1 MPMTITI
8 LYLHIFLIS
17 KYIIRFVDQI
27 YLAVALFLSF
37 WLIIYVFRRRLEK
50 YNLTVYPFFI
60 LWRKKSREYW
70 FPKFSRSKGYR
81 AYEKIALPIGFLLMI
96 AGIVTI
102 LYIIIEMLTI
112 KPNQTPTIALKP
124 IIPGVTISISQLP
137 YILLAIGV
145 SVAIHEIFH
154 ALSATSNNVKVKN
167 GGVLLLG
174 IFPGAFVEPD
184 EDDFN
189 KSTSNAKLKIIAA
202 GIVINLVLALIA
214 LPLSFELPYLPSA
227 LSQGIIIE
235 GVLNN
240 TPAANASLH
249 TGDIIYSINGYR
261 LTTLSQLHE
270 LLYNYSTITITL
282 KHPNGSLS
290 NVSVNIP
297 NHFLGVYVTYYIP
310 DYIAAILMFFT
321 WLFIVN
327 FSLAVF
333 NAAPLII
340 TDGGKL
346 LTELL
351 KRMLG
356 ESNGEKISYYLQSL
370 FLLIFIFAIFLSNRP
385 LG

>member
-1 MPMTITI
+1 MTFSI

-27 YLAVALFLSF
+27 YLAVTIFLSF
-37 WLIIYVFRRRLEK
+37 WLIIYILRRKLEK

-60 LWRKKSREYW
+60 LWRKKAREYW

-81 AYEKIALPIGFLLMI
+81 IYEKIALPVGFLLMI
-96 AGIVTI
+96 AGISTI
-102 LYIIIEMLTI
+102 LYVIVEMLTI

-124 IIPGVTISISQLP
+124 IIPGLTISISQLP

-189 KSTSNAKLKIIAA
+189 KSTSDAKLKIIAA

-214 LPLSFELPYLPSA
+214 LPLSFELPYLPSS

-235 GVLNN
+235 GIVNGS
-240 TPAANASLH
+240 PAANASIH
-249 TGDIIYSINGYR
+249 AGDVIYYINGYR
-261 LTTLSQLHE
+261 VTTLSQLHQ
-270 LLYNYSTITITL
+270 LLYKYNTVLITL
-282 KHPNGSLS
+282 KHPNGTLS
-290 NVSVNIP
+290 NVTVNIP
-297 NHFLGVYVTYYIP
+297 DHLLGVYVTYYIP
-310 DYIAAILMFFT
+310 DYLVVILTFFT

-346 LTELL
+346 FTELL
-351 KRMLG
+351 KRVLG
-356 ESNGEKISYYLQSL
+356 ERNGEKISYYLQSL

>member
-1 MPMTITI
+1 MTLRII
-8 LYLHIFLIS
+8 YLHIFLIS

-27 YLAVALFLSF
+27 YLAVTIFLSF
-37 WLIIYVFRRRLEK
+37 WLIIYVFRRKLEK

-60 LWRKKSREYW
+60 LWRKKAREYW
-70 FPKFSRSKGYR
+70 FPRFSRSKGYKV
-81 AYEKIALPIGFLLMI
+81 YEKIALPLGFLLMI
-96 AGIVTI
+96 AGISTI
-102 LYIIIEMLTI
+102 LYVIIEMLTI

-124 IIPGVTISISQLP
+124 IIPGLTISISQLP

-189 KSTSNAKLKIIAA
+189 KSTTDAKLKIIAA

-214 LPLSFELPYLPSA
+214 LPFSFELPYLPSE
-227 LSQGIIIE
+227 LSQGIMIE
-235 GVLNN
+235 GIVNN
-240 TPAANASLH
+240 SPAANASIH
-249 TGDIIYSINGYR
+249 AGDVICYINGYR
-261 LTTLSQLHE
+261 VTTLSQLHE
-270 LLYNYSTITITL
+270 LLYKYNTVFITL
-282 KHPNGSLS
+282 KHPNGTLS
-290 NVSVNIP
+290 NVTVNVLD
-297 NHFLGVYVTYYIP
+297 HFLGVYVTYYIP
-310 DYIAAILMFFT
+310 DYLIAILTFFT

-327 FSLAVF
+327 FSLAIF

-346 LTELL
+346 FTELL
-351 KRMLG
+351 KRVLG

-370 FLLIFIFAIFLSNRP
+370 FFLIFIFAIFLSNRP

>member
-1 MPMTITI
+1 M
-8 LYLHIFLIS
+8 
-17 KYIIRFVDQI
+17 DQI
-27 YLAVALFLSF
+27 YLAVTIFLSF
-37 WLIIYVFRRRLEK
+37 WLIIYVFRRKLEK

-60 LWRKKSREYW
+60 LWRKKAREYW
-70 FPKFSRSKGYR
+70 FPRFSRSKGYR
-81 AYEKIALPIGFLLMI
+81 VYEKIALPLGFLLMI
-96 AGIVTI
+96 AGISTI
-102 LYIIIEMLTI
+102 LYVIIEMLTI

-124 IIPGVTISISQLP
+124 IIPGLTISISQLP

-189 KSTSNAKLKIIAA
+189 KSTTDAKLKIIAA

-214 LPLSFELPYLPSA
+214 LPFSFELPYLPSE
-227 LSQGIIIE
+227 LSQGIMIE
-235 GVLNN
+235 GIVNN
-240 TPAANASLH
+240 SPAANASIH
-249 TGDIIYSINGYR
+249 AGDVICYINGYR
-261 LTTLSQLHE
+261 VTTLSQLHE
-270 LLYNYSTITITL
+270 LLYKYNTVFITL
-282 KHPNGSLS
+282 KHPNGTLS
-290 NVSVNIP
+290 NVTVNVLD
-297 NHFLGVYVTYYIP
+297 HLLGVYVTYYIP
-310 DYIAAILMFFT
+310 DYLIAILTFFT

-327 FSLAVF
+327 FSLAIF

-346 LTELL
+346 FTELL
-351 KRMLG
+351 KRVLG

-370 FLLIFIFAIFLSNRP
+370 FFLIFIFAIFLSNRP